1 MTRVR
6 IDRETTSSTAE
17 LIEVMTAAAARAGAA
32 AVPPTVLTERADVL
46 VLRVGAVVVKAHP
59 AETDAAALL
68 SRLRLASTPLT
79 HGILLPPLPIGDAL
93 HTHAAG
99 RTITA
104 WRYGEPVDPDDP
116 DAAPWEA
123 AATLLARLHALP
135 RAGDPLLARLH
146 PPPGHDLPEA
156 GDPLLPR
163 LHPPPGHDLPEAG
176 DPLLPRLH
184 PPPGHDL
191 PEAGGPARV
200 HRAMRRL
207 REAEVTDRAAET
219 VVCQAFAVL
228 PESFAAAPESAG
240 LPESAAPR
248 RTLVHGDFH
257 LGQLVRADRAD
268 AGRWRLIDIDDLGS
282 GDPAWDLAR
291 PAALFAAG
299 ILEPVTWLRFLD
311 AYRAAG
317 GVAVP
322 REGDEWIALDTP
334 ARAVAV
340 QAAALALVAAAR
352 EKRELDD
359 LDTALV
365 DACRRIATASVIS

>member
-1 MTRVR
+1 MG
-6 IDRETTSSTAE
+6 IDTSRESRSSTPE
-17 LIEVMTAAAARAGAA
+17 LIDAMAEIAARVGAQRQTP
-32 AVPPTVLTERADVL
+32 VVLTERADVL
-46 VLRVGAVVVKAHP
+46 VLRIGAVVVKAHP

-68 SRLRLASTPLT
+68 SRLCLASAPRWR
-79 HGILLPPLPIGDAL
+79 GILLPPLPIGDAL
-93 HTHAAG
+93 LVHRGSH
-99 RTITA
+99 TITA
-104 WRYGEPVDPDDP
+104 WPYGEPVDPDDP

-135 RAGDPLLARLH
+135 E
-146 PPPGHDLPEA
+146 PGRDLPE
-156 GDPLLPR
+156 
-163 LHPPPGHDLPEAG
+163 PGRDRPEPGRDLPA
-176 DPLLPRLH
+176 
-184 PPPGHDL
+184 
-191 PEAGGPARV
+191 AGGPARV

-207 REAEVTDRAAET
+207 RAAGAAADRAAAAT
-219 VVCQAFAVL
+219 VCQAFAALPDLFAVPAGSARL
-228 PESFAAAPESAG
+228 PEP
-240 LPESAAPR
+240 AAPR

-257 LGQLVRADRAD
+257 LGQLVRDPHENT
-268 AGRWRLIDIDDLGS
+268 GSWRLIDIDDLGS

-311 AYRAAG
+311 AYRAAD

-322 REGDEWIALDTP
+322 REGDEWTALDTP

-352 EKRELDD
+352 ENRELDD

>member
-1 MTRVR
+1 MGNESG
-6 IDRETTSSTAE
+6 RETRPGTTE
-17 LIEVMTAAAARAGAA
+17 LVDAMTEIATRAGASRT
-32 AVPPTVLTERADVL
+32 VPGTPNATDAQVLVERADVL

-59 AETDAAALL
+59 VDTDATALP
-68 SRLRLASTPLT
+68 SRLRLASTSR
-79 HGILLPPLPIGDAL
+79 GILLPPLPIGDAL
-93 HTHAAG
+93 HTYAAG

-104 WRYGEPVDPDDP
+104 WPYGEPVDPDDP

-123 AATLLARLHALP
+123 AATLLTRLHALP
-135 RAGDPLLARLH
+135 GRG
-146 PPPGHDLPEA
+146 
-156 GDPLLPR
+156 
-163 LHPPPGHDLPEAG
+163 
-176 DPLLPRLH
+176 
-184 PPPGHDL
+184 L
-191 PEAGGPARV
+191 PEAGGPSRV

-207 REAEVTDRAAET
+207 REAAVPDRAAET
-219 VVCQAFAVL
+219 IVCQAFAAL
-228 PESFAAAPESAG
+228 PESFAARPG
-240 LPESAAPR
+240 LPEAAAR
-248 RTLVHGDFH
+248 RALVHGDFH
-257 LGQLVRADRAD
+257 LGQLVRVGRAD
-268 AGRWRLIDIDDLGS
+268 ADRWRLIDIDDLGS

-322 REGDEWIALDTP
+322 REGDEWTALDTP